1 LAGVLETPYRQTVA
15 YAEYIGDR
23 GRYGTHQGVK
33 GLNLTECWQ
42 FSTTATRVA
51 SLSYEKLLEAKP
63 LSDTDRRHSAEL
75 TDGGINRTL
84 RLLYVTCTRARK
96 SLALIA
102 YTENPDAV
110 AASA

>member
-1 LAGVLETPYRQTVA
+1 VLAVLDDSDA
-15 YAEYIGDR
+15 R
-23 GRYGTHQGVK
+23 GF
-33 GLNLTECWQ
+33 L
-42 FSTTATRVA
+42 F
-51 SLSYEKLLEAKP
+51 SYEKLLEAKP

-110 AASA
+110 AASVVNSKWFTPDEIVRR